1 MARSVRRFKET
12 VEMRSG
18 ILKRIR
24 SHRFVSIG
32 FVALTLLVAACL
44 HIWQRV
50 IVIELA
56 KDVASLRVENR
67 SLVEDVKKIR
77 SDIVALSTVT
87 RLEKYAVDSLDLQ
100 PVAADRLFTLVRKSE
115 KTIPA
120 DELKSMFSS
129 IKRVADYF
137 PVISDAHASPGMELR
152 PIKFDTLAEEE
163 TDR

>member
-12 VEMRSG
+12 VEMRTG
-18 ILKRIR
+18 VFQRIR
-24 SHRFVSIG
+24 SHRFVSVG
-32 FVALTLLVAACL
+32 VVALTLLVAACL

-56 KDVASLRVENR
+56 KDVASLKVENR
-67 SLVEDVKKIR
+67 SLVDDVKKVR

-87 RLEKYAVDSLDLQ
+87 RLENYAVDSLDLQ

-120 DELKSMFSS
+120 DELKAMFSS
-129 IKRVADYF
+129 IKRVADYL
-137 PVISDAHASPGMELR
+137 PVISDAHASAGMELR
-152 PIKFDTLAEEE
+152 PIKFDTLVEEE
-163 TDR
+163 ADR

>member
-12 VEMRSG
+12 VEMRTG
-18 ILKRIR
+18 VFQRIR
-24 SHRFVSIG
+24 SHRFVSVG
-32 FVALTLLVAACL
+32 VVALTLLVAACL

-56 KDVASLRVENR
+56 KDVASLKVENR
-67 SLVEDVKKIR
+67 SLVDDVKKVR

-120 DELKSMFSS
+120 DELKAMFSS

-137 PVISDAHASPGMELR
+137 PVISDAHASAGMELR
-152 PIKFDTLAEEE
+152 PIKFDTLVEEE
-163 TDR
+163 ADR

>member
-12 VEMRSG
+12 VEMRTG
-18 ILKRIR
+18 VFQRIR
-24 SHRFVSIG
+24 SHRFVSVG
-32 FVALTLLVAACL
+32 VVALTLLVAACL

-56 KDVASLRVENR
+56 KDVASLKVENR
-67 SLVEDVKKIR
+67 SLVDDVKKVR

-120 DELKSMFSS
+120 DELKAMFSS
-129 IKRVADYF
+129 IKRVADYL
-137 PVISDAHASPGMELR
+137 PVISDAHASAGMELR
-152 PIKFDTLAEEE
+152 PIKFDTLSEEE
-163 TDR
+163 SDR